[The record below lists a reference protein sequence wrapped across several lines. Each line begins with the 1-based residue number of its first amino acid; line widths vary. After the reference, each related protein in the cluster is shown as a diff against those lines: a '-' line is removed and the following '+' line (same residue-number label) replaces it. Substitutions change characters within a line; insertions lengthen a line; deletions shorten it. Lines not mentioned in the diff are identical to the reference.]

1 MNFFLFFGFFDCDS
15 FIFSHV
21 KTTELIELVISGNQ
35 IEIKSGREKNGGA
48 EISISNACVHSI
60 FSLSVIG
67 RSRHYWHFVCIERE
81 MKKFSAGIS
90 SFIWPVR
97 PSVSL
102 SKKRIAIGNDWD
114 LWGRGALSPV
124 IFHCPVSVTFI

>member
-67 RSRHYWHFVCIERE
+67 RNGHYWHFVCSIERWKNSRLE
-81 MKKFSAGIS
+81 SLL
-90 SFIWPVR
+90 SFGPSVR
-97 PSVSL
+97 PSHWRRDESL
-102 SKKRIAIGNDWD
+102 LEMIGTCRD
-114 LWGRGALSPV
+114 GAR
-124 IFHCPVSVTFI
+124 